1 VWVVR
6 LDFTLQRQEAA
17 LRARLLRQRRRRC

>member
-6 LDFTLQRQEAA
+6 LDFTLQRQESA
-17 LRARLLRQRRRRC
+17 LRARLLQRRRRRG